1 MLHPVEGQPESAVS
15 AILKGVSA
23 PPLLLFDIDG
33 TLLRKSGPHHRQ
45 VLVHAV
51 KIVTGLDATTDQ
63 IPVQGMLDRDI
74 LAWMLRDAG
83 ASQSK
88 IKAAMPRLVQEAQQL
103 YPEICPDLRRRV
115 CPGVRALLNKVS
127 RRQIKAGLV
136 TGNLSAIGWT
146 KVDKAGLKHHFS
158 FGAFAEQ
165 GKDRATLAARAIA
178 HARREKWIT
187 KHSPIALFGDHEN
200 DILAA
205 KANGIR
211 SVSVATGLSQ
221 PAALALL
228 NPDFLLPDLTHCDLD
243 QILS

>member
-1 MLHPVEGQPESAVS
+1 MPA
-15 AILKGVSA
+15 AA

-33 TLLRKSGPHHRQ
+33 TLMRKSGPHHRQ
-45 VLVHAV
+45 VLVDAV
-51 KIVTGLDATTDQ
+51 RLVTGLEATTEQ

-83 ASQSK
+83 ASASRIQK
-88 IKAAMPRLVQEAQQL
+88 AMPRLVAEAQAL
-103 YPEICPDLRRRV
+103 YAVRCPDLRRKV
-115 CPGVRALLNKVS
+115 CPGVRVLLARIT

-146 KVDKAGLKHHFS
+146 KVERAGIRHHFT

-165 GKDRATLAARAIA
+165 GKDRAALAARAIA
-178 HARREKWIT
+178 HARRQKWIT
-187 KHSPIALFGDHEN
+187 AASPIALFGDHEN

-211 SVSVATGLSQ
+211 SVAVATGLSQ
-221 PAALALL
+221 PAALSQL
-228 NPDFLLPDLTHCDLD
+228 NPDFLLPDLRDCPLEE
-243 QILS
+243 ILA

>member
-1 MLHPVEGQPESAVS
+1 MLKE
-15 AILKGVSA
+15 VSA

-33 TLLRKSGPHHRQ
+33 TLMRKSGPLHRQ
-45 VLVHAV
+45 VLADAV
-51 KIVTGLDATTDQ
+51 KLVTGLDATTDQ

-88 IKAAMPRLVQEAQQL
+88 IKSAMPRLVETAQQL
-103 YPEICPDLRRRV
+103 YTGRCPDLRRKV
-115 CPGVRALLNKVS
+115 CPGVRALLNTIS
-127 RRQIKAGLV
+127 RRQMKTGLV

-146 KVDKAGLKHHFS
+146 KVEKAGIRQHFS

-165 GKDRATLAARAIA
+165 GKDRASLAARAIA

-187 KHSPIALFGDHEN
+187 KNSPIALFGDHEN

-211 SVSVATGLSQ
+211 SVAVATGVSL
-221 PAALALL
+221 PEDLALL
-228 NPDFLLPDLTHCDLD
+228 HPDFLLADLTHCDLD